1 MSVPTPIPSGRPL
14 VLTLTSARV
23 EIGARTLLKDTSLLI
38 KQGEKVALVGANG
51 MGKTTLLRSIA
62 GDHTLTAGS
71 VMVPNR
77 TGYLRQETP
86 RLDATDGQTALDYLM
101 ESSPL
106 TAMHREMDRLT
117 AAMSATTGAELDM
130 AIEQYG
136 ELQDRFAQGGGYEL
150 EATAEQIANG
160 VGLDDETLLTPV
172 AALSGG
178 QRRKLDLAGLLLA
191 GGDLFILDEP
201 TNHLD
206 VSAKRWVMNFLGQ
219 TEATVLVVS
228 HDLKLMDSSFDRV
241 LALENAQIDSYKGTY
256 SDFVRQRAE
265 SAAQRAHQ
273 ARSLGREASRLTE
286 TKKVFSKGNATHAA
300 KRRALQRR
308 IDALTERMKDHAP
321 PVQRRQL
328 RVRFPEPE
336 RAGDQVLDVT
346 GLSKAFDAHQV
357 FSGVELNLR
366 RGDMLLLVGVN
377 GAGKTTLLRCLAGRE
392 TPDCGSVRIGANV
405 KVGYY
410 AQEHEDILP
419 MVSVLD
425 NLRSSVPDASEGELR
440 GVLGH
445 FGLVGDVAA
454 QRAGTLSGGEKTKLA
469 LARLMV
475 ARANLLLLD
484 EPTNNLD
491 PQSVEALLAALQ
503 HYEGTVVL
511 VSHDAEFVSQLA
523 PERILLLPES
533 QVTYFD
539 EKILEMIPQR

>member
-1 MSVPTPIPSGRPL
+1 M
-14 VLTLTSARV
+14 LTLSSARV
-23 EIGARTLLKDTSLLI
+23 EIGARTLLNDTTLLI
-38 KQGEKVALVGANG
+38 RQGEKVALVGANG

-62 GDHTLTAGS
+62 GDHSLTAGT
-71 VMVPNR
+71 VTVPDR
-77 TGYLRQETP
+77 TAYLRQETP
-86 RLDATDGQTALDYLM
+86 RLDASEGQSALDYLLQA
-101 ESSPL
+101 SPL
-106 TAMHREMDRLT
+106 TAMHHEIERLVVL
-117 AAMSATTGAELDM
+117 MSSSDGDELIQ
-130 AIEQYG
+130 AVERYG
-136 ELQDRFAQGGGYEL
+136 EIQERFTQGGGYEL
-150 EATAEQIANG
+150 EGRAEQIATG
-160 VGLDDETLLTPV
+160 VGLDDGALLTPV
-172 AALSGG
+172 AKLSGG
-178 QRRKLDLAGLLLA
+178 QRRKLDLARLLLA

-206 VSAKRWVMNFLGQ
+206 VTAKKWVMNFLGQ
-219 TEATVLVVS
+219 TDATVLVVS
-228 HDLKLMDSSFDRV
+228 HDVKLMDSAFDRV

-265 SAAQRAHQ
+265 NAAQRAHQ
-273 ARSLGREASRLTE
+273 ARSLSSEASRLTE

-300 KRRALQRR
+300 KRKALQRR
-308 IDALTERMKDHAP
+308 IDALNDRLKDHAP
-321 PVQRRQL
+321 AIQRRQL

-336 RAGDQVLDVT
+336 RAGDQVLEVT
-346 GLSKAFDAHQV
+346 GLAKSYGGHPV
-357 FSGVELNLR
+357 FAGVDVTVL

-377 GAGKTTLLRCLAGRE
+377 GAGKTTLLRCLAARE
-392 TPDCGSVRIGANV
+392 NPDAGHVRLGAKV
-405 KVGYY
+405 KLGFY
-410 AQEHEDILP
+410 AQEHEDI
-419 MVSVLD
+419 VATASVLD

-445 FGLVGDVAA
+445 FGLVGDVAG
-454 QRAGTLSGGEKTKLA
+454 QQAGTLSGGEKTKLA

-511 VSHDAEFVSQLA
+511 VSHDADFVSQLA

-539 EKILEMIPQR
+539 ERTLEMIPQR

>member
-1 MSVPTPIPSGRPL
+1 MLSLS
-14 VLTLTSARV
+14 SARV
-23 EIGARTLLKDTSLLI
+23 EIGARTLLNETSLLI

-62 GDHTLTAGS
+62 GDLSLSAGS
-71 VMVPNR
+71 VSIPPK
-77 TGYLRQETP
+77 TAYLRQETR
-86 RLDATDGQTALDYLM
+86 RLDASHGQTALDYLLQT
-101 ESSPL
+101 SPL
-106 TAMHREMDRLT
+106 TAMRHEMERLT
-117 AAMSATTGAELDM
+117 DLMSTSSGDVLDK
-130 AIEQYG
+130 AIDHYS
-136 ELQDRFAQGGGYEL
+136 ELQERFSHGGGYEL
-150 EATAEQIANG
+150 DATAEQIAKG
-160 VGLDDETLLTPV
+160 VGLDEEALLTAV
-172 AALSGG
+172 SALSGG

-206 VSAKRWVMNFLGQ
+206 VAAKKWVMNFLGQ
-219 TEATVLVVS
+219 TPATVLVVS
-228 HDLKLMDSSFDRV
+228 HDVKLMDSSFDRV

-265 SAAQRAHQ
+265 NASQRAHQ
-273 ARSLGREASRLTE
+273 ARSLSREALRLSE
-286 TKKVFSKGNATHAA
+286 TKKIFSKGNATHAA

-308 IDALTERMKDHAP
+308 IDALNERMKDHAP
-321 PVQRRQL
+321 AVQRRQL
-328 RVRFPEPE
+328 RVRFPEPA
-336 RAGDQVLDVT
+336 RTGDRVLDVE
-346 GLSKAFDAHQV
+346 GLSKSYSAHQV
-357 FSGVELNLR
+357 FSGVEFSIR

-392 TPDCGSVRIGANV
+392 TPEAGTVKLGAHV
-405 KVGYY
+405 KVGFY

-419 MVSVLD
+419 KISVLD
-425 NLRSSVPDASEGELR
+425 NLRSRVPEASEGELR

-445 FGLVGDVAA
+445 FGLVGDVAT
-454 QRAGTLSGGEKTKLA
+454 QDAGTLSGGEKTKLA

-491 PQSVEALLAALQ
+491 SQSVEALLAALQ

-511 VSHDAEFVSQLA
+511 VSHDADFVSQLA

-533 QVTYFD
+533 QLTYFD
-539 EKILEMIPQR
+539 ERVLGLIPQR

>member
-1 MSVPTPIPSGRPL
+1 M
-14 VLTLTSARV
+14 LTLTSARV

-71 VMVPNR
+71 VKVPDR
-77 TGYLRQETP
+77 TAYLRQETP
-86 RLDATDGQTALDYLM
+86 RLEASDGQTALEYLLQA
-101 ESSPL
+101 SPL
-106 TAMHREMDRLT
+106 TAMHAEIDRLT
-117 AAMSATTGAELDM
+117 ALMATHSGKDLDR
-130 AIEQYG
+130 AIEHYG
-136 ELQDRFAQGGGYEL
+136 ELAERFAEGGGYEL
-150 EATAEQIANG
+150 EATAEQIAAG
-160 VGLDDETLLTPV
+160 VGLDEAELLTPV

-178 QRRKLDLAGLLLA
+178 QRRKLDLARLLLA

-206 VSAKRWVMNFLGQ
+206 VPAKKWVMNFLGQ
-219 TEATVLVVS
+219 TAATVLVVS
-228 HDLKLMDSSFDRV
+228 HDVKLMDTSFDRV

-273 ARSLGREASRLTE
+273 ARSISTEASRLTE
-286 TKKVFSKGNATHAA
+286 TKKVFAKGNATHAA
-300 KRRALQRR
+300 KRKALQRR
-308 IDALTERMKDHAP
+308 IDALNDRLKDHAP

-328 RVRFPEPE
+328 RVRFPDPE

-346 GLSKAFDAHQV
+346 DLSKSYGEHRV
-357 FSGVELNLR
+357 FSGVEFTVR

-377 GAGKTTLLRCLAGRE
+377 GAGKTTLLRCLADRE
-392 TPDCGSVRIGANV
+392 RPDSGIVRLGAKV
-405 KVGYY
+405 KLGFY
-410 AQEHEDILP
+410 AQEHEDIVP
-419 MVSVLD
+419 GVSVLE
-425 NLRSSVPDASEGELR
+425 NLRMSVPTATEGELR
-440 GVLGH
+440 AVLGH
-445 FGLVGDVAA
+445 FGLVGDAA
-454 QRAGTLSGGEKTKLA
+454 TQKAGTLSGGEKTKLA

-511 VSHDAEFVSQLA
+511 VSHDADFVSQLA
-523 PERILLLPES
+523 PERILLLPDS
-533 QVTYFD
+533 QVAYFD
-539 EKILEMIPQR
+539 ERILEMIPQR

>member
-1 MSVPTPIPSGRPL
+1 M
-14 VLTLTSARV
+14 LTLSSARV
-23 EIGARTLLKDTSLLI
+23 EIGARTLLKETSLLI

-62 GDHTLTAGS
+62 GDHVLAAGTVNVPARTA
-71 VMVPNR
+71 
-77 TGYLRQETP
+77 YLRQETP
-86 RLDATDGQTALDYLM
+86 RLDASDGQTALEYLL
-101 ESSPL
+101 EASPL
-106 TAMHREMDRLT
+106 TPARREMDRLT
-117 AAMSATTGAELDM
+117 GLMSTTTGDDLDGAIDKYSELH
-130 AIEQYG
+130 E
-136 ELQDRFAQGGGYEL
+136 RFVHSGGYEL
-150 EATAEQIANG
+150 DATAEQIATG
-160 VGLDDETLLTPV
+160 VGLDADALLTPV
-172 AALSGG
+172 GALSGG

-206 VSAKRWVMNFLGQ
+206 VTAKKWVMNFLGQ

-228 HDLKLMDSSFDRV
+228 HDVKLMDSSFDRV

-265 SAAQRAHQ
+265 NEAQRAHQ
-273 ARSLGREASRLTE
+273 AKSIGREASRLEE

-308 IDALTERMKDHAP
+308 IDTLNERMKDHAP
-321 PVQRRQL
+321 AVRRRQL
-328 RVRFPEPE
+328 RVRFPEPA
-336 RAGDQVLDVT
+336 RTGDRVLDVT
-346 GLSKAFDAHQV
+346 GLSKAYGDHRV
-357 FSGVELNLR
+357 FSDVDFSIR

-377 GAGKTTLLRCLAGRE
+377 GAGKTTLLRCLSDREKPDAGE
-392 TPDCGSVRIGANV
+392 VRLGANV
-405 KVGYY
+405 KVGFY
-410 AQEHEDILP
+410 AQEHEDIIAKA
-419 MVSVLD
+419 SVLD
-425 NLRSSVPDASEGELR
+425 NLRGSVPDASEGELR
-440 GVLGH
+440 SVLGH
-445 FGLVGDVAA
+445 FGLVGDVAT
-454 QRAGTLSGGEKTKLA
+454 QEAGTLSGGEKTKLA

-511 VSHDAEFVSQLA
+511 VSHDADFVSQLA

-533 QVTYFD
+533 QLTYFD
-539 EKILEMIPQR
+539 ERILGMIPQR

>member
-1 MSVPTPIPSGRPL
+1 M
-14 VLTLTSARV
+14 LTLSSARV

-62 GDHTLTAGS
+62 GDHSLTAGS
-71 VMVPNR
+71 VTVPNR
-77 TGYLRQETP
+77 TAYLRQETP
-86 RLDATDGQTALDYLM
+86 RLETSDGQTALEYLLHA
-101 ESSPL
+101 SPL
-106 TAMHREMDRLT
+106 TAMHTEMERLT
-117 AAMSATTGAELDM
+117 ALMSTSSGEELDA
-130 AIEQYG
+130 AIEHYSEIQ
-136 ELQDRFAQGGGYEL
+136 EQFARGGGYEL
-150 EATAEQIANG
+150 EATAEQIARG
-160 VGLDDETLLTPV
+160 VGLDDEALLTPV
-172 AALSGG
+172 TALSGG
-178 QRRKLDLAGLLLA
+178 QRRKLDLAGLLVA

-206 VSAKRWVMNFLGQ
+206 VSAKKWVMNFLGQ

-228 HDLKLMDSSFDRV
+228 HDVKLMDSSFDRV

-265 SAAQRAHQ
+265 NAAQRAHQ
-273 ARSLGREASRLTE
+273 ARNLSREASRLTE
-286 TKKVFSKGNATHAA
+286 TKKVFAKGNATHAA

-308 IDALTERMKDHAP
+308 IDVLNERLKDHAP
-321 PVQRRQL
+321 AIRRRQL

-336 RAGDQVLDVT
+336 RAGDQVLEVT
-346 GLSKAFDAHQV
+346 DLAKSFAEHEV
-357 FSGVELNLR
+357 FSDVEFTIR
-366 RGDMLLLVGVN
+366 RGDVLLLVGVN
-377 GAGKTTLLRCLAGRE
+377 GAGKTTLLRCLAERE
-392 TPDCGSVRIGANV
+392 TPDSGTVRLGANV
-405 KVGYY
+405 KVGFY
-410 AQEHEDILP
+410 AQEHEDIIP
-419 MVSVLD
+419 TVSVLD
-425 NLRSSVPDASEGELR
+425 NLRSSVPTASEGELR

-445 FGLVGDVAA
+445 FGLVGDVAT
-454 QRAGTLSGGEKTKLA
+454 QQAGTLSGGEKTKLA

-511 VSHDAEFVSQLA
+511 VSHDADFVSQLA

-533 QVTYFD
+533 RVAYFD
-539 EKILEMIPQR
+539 ERVLEMIPRR

>member
-1 MSVPTPIPSGRPL
+1 M
-14 VLTLTSARV
+14 LTLTSARV
-23 EIGARTLLKDTSLLI
+23 EIGARTLLNDTSLLI

-71 VMVPNR
+71 VTVPDR
-77 TGYLRQETP
+77 TAYLRQETP
-86 RLDATDGQTALDYLM
+86 RLDASEGQTALDYLVQA
-101 ESSPL
+101 SPL
-106 TAMHREMDRLT
+106 TGMHQEIERLVALMSTT
-117 AAMSATTGAELDM
+117 AGDALNH

-136 ELQDRFAQGGGYEL
+136 ELQERFTQGGGYEL
-150 EATAEQIANG
+150 EATAEQIAAG
-160 VGLDDETLLTPV
+160 VGLDEEALVTPV
-172 AALSGG
+172 ATLSGG
-178 QRRKLDLAGLLLA
+178 RRRKLDLARLLLA

-206 VSAKRWVMNFLGQ
+206 VPAKKWVMNFLGQ

-228 HDLKLMDSSFDRV
+228 HDVKLMDSSFDRV

-265 SAAQRAHQ
+265 NAAQRAHQ
-273 ARSLGREASRLTE
+273 ARSISTEASRLAE

-300 KRRALQRR
+300 KRKALQRR
-308 IDALTERMKDHAP
+308 IDALNERLKDHAP
-321 PVQRRQL
+321 AIQRRQL

-336 RAGDQVLDVT
+336 RAGDQVLEVT
-346 GLSKAFDAHQV
+346 GLSKTFGEHQV
-357 FSGVELNLR
+357 FSGVEFNIR

-377 GAGKTTLLRCLAGRE
+377 GAGKTTLLRCLAERE
-392 TPDCGSVRIGANV
+392 TPDTGGVRLGAKV
-405 KVGYY
+405 KLGFY

-419 MVSVLD
+419 TLSVLD
-425 NLRSSVPDASEGELR
+425 NLRRSVRSATEGELR
-440 GVLGH
+440 SVLGH
-445 FGLVGDVAA
+445 FRLVGDVAT
-454 QRAGTLSGGEKTKLA
+454 QQAGTLSGGEKTKLA

-511 VSHDAEFVSQLA
+511 VSHDADFVSQLA

-533 QVTYFD
+533 QVAYFD
-539 EKILEMIPQR
+539 ERILELIPQR

>member
-1 MSVPTPIPSGRPL
+1 M
-14 VLTLTSARV
+14 LTLTSARV
-23 EIGARTLLKDTSLLI
+23 EIGARTLLSETSLLI

-62 GDHTLTAGS
+62 GDHALTAGS
-71 VMVPNR
+71 VKVPDR
-77 TGYLRQETP
+77 TAYLRQETP
-86 RLDATDGQTALDYLM
+86 RLEAADGQTALDHLLQA
-101 ESSPL
+101 SPL
-106 TAMHREMDRLT
+106 TAMHGEMDRLT
-117 AAMSATTGAELDM
+117 ALMSTSTGGELDR
-130 AIEQYG
+130 AIERYG
-136 ELQDRFAQGGGYEL
+136 EVQEQFTQRGGYEL
-150 EATAEQIANG
+150 ETTAEQIAKG
-160 VGLDDETLLTPV
+160 VGLDVEALLTPV
-172 AALSGG
+172 ASLSGG

-206 VSAKRWVMNFLGQ
+206 VTAKRWVMNFLGQ
-219 TEATVLVVS
+219 TAATVLVVS

-265 SAAQRAHQ
+265 NAAQRAHQ
-273 ARSLGREASRLTE
+273 ARTISKEASRLAE

-308 IDALTERMKDHAP
+308 IDSLNQRLEDHAP
-321 PVQRRQL
+321 RVHRRQL
-328 RVRFPEPE
+328 RVRFPEPA
-336 RAGDQVLDVT
+336 RAGDQVLEVT
-346 GLSKAFDAHQV
+346 ALAKAFASHQV
-357 FSGVELNLR
+357 FSGVELTVR

-392 TPDCGSVRIGANV
+392 TPTSGTVRLGANV
-405 KVGYY
+405 TVGFY
-410 AQEHEDILP
+410 AQEHEDIVP
-419 MVSVLD
+419 GATVLD
-425 NLRSSVPDASEGELR
+425 NLRSTVPDASEGDLR
-440 GVLGH
+440 AVLGH
-445 FGLVGDVAA
+445 FGLVGDVAS

-511 VSHDAEFVSQLA
+511 VSHDADFVSQLA
-523 PERILLLPES
+523 PERVLLLPQS
-533 QVTYFD
+533 QLTYFD
-539 EKILEMIPQR
+539 ESVLEQIPQR